1 MTRMN
6 PWLRGLGAAI
16 VIAAYLLMLGPISVV
31 VIESFSSSSVMRFP
45 PPGFSLR
52 WFRALAENADFISS
66 FKVSLILAAVAAGVA
81 TVAGTLAAYALVRHR
96 RARQA
101 ATESLLLA
109 PLYVPRVLVG
119 MALLLTLSKVGLA
132 GSLLGMA
139 LGHVLITMPFVVR
152 TVTASLAGID
162 PAIEEAARSLGATWR
177 QMFLKVTVPMIRSGV
192 IAGAVFAFIISF
204 SDVYLALFISGPATV
219 TLPLRIFNYMEWEQ
233 TPLIAAV
240 STVQIA
246 LILVVMLV
254 AEKAV
259 GLSSAGRL

>member
-1 MTRMN
+1 MTRASL
-6 PWLRGLGAAI
+6 WLRCLGAT
-16 VIAAYLLMLGPISVV
+16 VVVAAYLLMLGPISVV
-31 VIESFSSSSVMRFP
+31 IIEAFSSSSVMRFP

-52 WFRALAENADFISS
+52 WFYALAGNADFLSS
-66 FKVSLILAAVAAGVA
+66 FRVSLILAAAAALVSTA
-81 TVAGTLAAYALVRHR
+81 AGTLAAYALVRHR

-109 PLYVPRVLVG
+109 PLYVPRVLLG
-119 MALLLTLSKVGLA
+119 MALLLALSKIGLA
-132 GSLLGMA
+132 GSLLGMVV
-139 LGHVLITMPFVVR
+139 GHVLITMPFVIR

-162 PAIEEAARSLGATWR
+162 PAVEEAARSLGATWR
-177 QMFLKVTVPMIRSGV
+177 QMFLRVTVPLIRSGI

-204 SDVYLALFISGPATV
+204 SDVYLALFIAGPATV

-246 LILVVMLV
+246 LILIVILI
-254 AEKAV
+254 AERAV
-259 GLSSAGRL
+259 GLSTAGRL

>member
-1 MTRMN
+1 MTRMH
-6 PWLRGLGAAI
+6 PLLRWLGATV
-16 VIAAYLLMLGPISVV
+16 VISAYLLMLGPISVV
-31 VIESFSSSSVMRFP
+31 IIESFSDSEVMRFP
-45 PPGFSLR
+45 PTGLSLR
-52 WFRALAENADFISS
+52 WFHALAGNADFLSS
-66 FKVSLILAAVAAGVA
+66 FRVSLILATVASVISTA
-81 TVAGTLAAYALVRHR
+81 AGTLAAYALVRHR

-101 ATESLLLA
+101 SIESLLLA
-109 PLYVPRVLVG
+109 PLYVPRVLLG
-119 MALLLTLSKVGLA
+119 MALLLTLSKVSLA
-132 GSLLGMA
+132 GSLLGMV

-177 QMFLKVTVPMIRSGV
+177 EMFLKVTVPMIRSGV

-204 SDVYLALFISGPATV
+204 SDVYLALFIAGPATI

-246 LILVVMLV
+246 LILVVMII

-259 GLSSAGRL
+259 GLSGAGRL